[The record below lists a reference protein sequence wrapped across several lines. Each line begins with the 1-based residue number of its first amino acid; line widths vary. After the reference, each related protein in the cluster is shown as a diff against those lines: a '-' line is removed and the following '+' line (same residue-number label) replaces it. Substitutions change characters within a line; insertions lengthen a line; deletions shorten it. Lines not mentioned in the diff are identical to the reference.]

1 MTQESDA
8 LDARVARLEDLDEI
22 RQLAILYKVAL
33 DGKDNA
39 AYADLFAEDGTL
51 WCTPELYATGR
62 GAIKEL
68 VDGMSGGLLT
78 VQAGT
83 DFHAVANH
91 RIELDGDTAHGEAT
105 WLYFTI
111 GDDGSPQL
119 SKVGHYTD
127 DYVREHGR
135 WRFQRRDAVT
145 DVPVA

>member
-8 LDARVARLEDLDEI
+8 LDARVRRLEDLDEI
-22 RQLAILYKVAL
+22 RQLVIDYKVAL

-39 AYADLFAEDGTL
+39 AYAALFAADGTL
-51 WCTPELYATGR
+51 WCTPELQATGR

-68 VDGMSGGLLT
+68 VDGMSGGLLA
-78 VQAGT
+78 VQVGT

-91 RIELDGDTAHGEAT
+91 RIVLDGDIAHGEAT
-105 WLYFTI
+105 WLYFVI
-111 GDDGSPQL
+111 GDDGAPQL

-127 DYVREHGR
+127 DYVREDGR
-135 WRFQRRDAVT
+135 WRFQRREAVT